1 MGHREP
7 DPQAGEH
14 SAPDRDATPPDEESR
29 LEAQRFDERVRVVL
43 EQVRPMLRADGGDI
57 ELVATDVRM
66 GRVEVRL
73 KGACSRCSAS
83 IYTLSL
89 GVEAR
94 LREAIPGIREVVSV
108 C

>member
-1 MGHREP
+1 MGHSKSDHPAGDGREP
-7 DPQAGEH
+7 GRGE
-14 SAPDRDATPPDEESR
+14 A
-29 LEAQRFDERVRVVL
+29 LEVEAREFEDQVRVVL

-57 ELVATDVRM
+57 ELVATDARR

-73 KGACSRCSAS
+73 RGACSRCSAS

-94 LREAIPGIREVVSV
+94 LREAIPGVREVVSV